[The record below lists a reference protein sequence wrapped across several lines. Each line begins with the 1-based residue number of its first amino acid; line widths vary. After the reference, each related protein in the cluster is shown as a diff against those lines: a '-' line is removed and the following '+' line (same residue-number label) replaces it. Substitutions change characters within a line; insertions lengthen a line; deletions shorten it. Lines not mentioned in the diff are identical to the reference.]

1 MEVRATINTAS
12 VSRTFLAAVLVLVAM
27 GLAAMAGYAA
37 KGAFGGSASVSNIA
51 VGHPAAG
58 TVLRQ
63 DDPARGQAE
72 LPSWLGQELAGQPAA
87 APIIVDDP
95 SYYDRYLIATPAPE
109 PRSTGH
115 GNLP

>member
-1 MEVRATINTAS
+1 MEARTTISTAS

-37 KGAFGGSASVSNIA
+37 KGAFGGSAGVSNVAI
-51 VGHPAAG
+51 GHPAPG

-63 DDPARGQAE
+63 DNPARAQAQ
-72 LPSWLGQELAGQPAA
+72 LPAWLEQELAGKPAA

-95 SYYDRYLIATPAPE
+95 NYYGQYLATPAPE
-109 PRSTGH
+109 PRSSGH

>member
-1 MEVRATINTAS
+1 MEARATINSAS

-37 KGAFGGSASVSNIA
+37 KGVFGSGSAASIA

-63 DDPARGQAE
+63 DNPAKAPAQ
-72 LPSWLGQELAGQPAA
+72 LPAWMQQELAGKPAA

-95 SYYDRYLIATPAPE
+95 NYYGQYRATPAPE

-115 GNLP
+115 RNI